1 MRTPAKILL
10 AGTLVATAPWGAATS
25 FAQSSVLNEQLS
37 FDDIFAS
44 QTLNVEEVTDWTI
57 GVATSTA
64 NAYDARVDGG
74 DLELRSYQE
83 NSGALGAQVQ
93 ANVGTSSGDSTTLTS
108 NASGN
113 IGGAAVYAGTMTA
126 VTTQVSQGASISAT
140 GQYEG
145 ANAEAGDI
153 TSSVQALGN
162 SQGFSTSAAVSGV
175 RATQYNS
182 AQINADGGG
191 VVGDMGGTAVF
202 SAAASANNI
211 TSAAGYGA
219 SERIIAD
226 QNNVSDLV
234 QAAQFTAFGGAYIAH
249 TSATAS
255 ANNISAG
262 NEGRLLDMTALQQ
275 NEAYVRA
282 QAESSAYNYG
292 SGTATAYGVGNSL
305 LAGQLGEEVILDV
318 EQFNIAGG
326 IEAIAAYTGHDGY
339 DAAASA
345 MAMGNASTG
354 YVCSDCAGRMTVNNR
369 QVNDADVAAT
379 GTVTVTGSAR
389 TVTGAANA
397 VGNTASYYVS
407 RPGQ

>member
-1 MRTPAKILL
+1 
-10 AGTLVATAPWGAATS
+10 
-25 FAQSSVLNEQLS
+25 
-37 FDDIFAS
+37 
-44 QTLNVEEVTDWTI
+44 
-57 GVATSTA
+57 
-64 NAYDARVDGG
+64 
-74 DLELRSYQE
+74 
-83 NSGALGAQVQ
+83 
-93 ANVGTSSGDSTTLTS
+93 
-108 NASGN
+108 
-113 IGGAAVYAGTMTA
+113 
-126 VTTQVSQGASISAT
+126 
-140 GQYEG
+140 
-145 ANAEAGDI
+145 
-153 TSSVQALGN
+153 
-162 SQGFSTSAAVSGV
+162 
-175 RATQYNS
+175 
-182 AQINADGGG
+182 QINADGGG

-397 VGNTASYYVS
+397 VGNTAS
-407 RPGQ
+407 